1 MITLAAR
8 ANGGSTVPRK
18 QYQQNVMD
26 QRKRL
31 MAKDGWK
38 NLIGLLKLRS
48 FPEWERS
55 MKTLQLLSN
64 SLKHNPWQEPD
75 EVLLRHLGLPT
86 VDQLKPPIVGYM
98 PLPESDC
105 FQEGLA
111 TSINLP
117 KDADYCAIAEKFVE
131 LANQFLEDVRQNTR
145 VSRITGKASLL
156 NVGC

>member
-1 MITLAAR
+1 
-8 ANGGSTVPRK
+8 
-18 QYQQNVMD
+18 
-26 QRKRL
+26 
-31 MAKDGWK
+31 
-38 NLIGLLKLRS
+38 
-48 FPEWERS
+48 
-55 MKTLQLLSN
+55 
-64 SLKHNPWQEPD
+64 
-75 EVLLRHLGLPT
+75 

>member
-1 MITLAAR
+1 M
-8 ANGGSTVPRK
+8 
-18 QYQQNVMD
+18 
-26 QRKRL
+26 
-31 MAKDGWK
+31 
-38 NLIGLLKLRS
+38 
-48 FPEWERS
+48 
-55 MKTLQLLSN
+55 SN

-75 EVLLRHLGLPT
+75 EVLLRYLGLPT